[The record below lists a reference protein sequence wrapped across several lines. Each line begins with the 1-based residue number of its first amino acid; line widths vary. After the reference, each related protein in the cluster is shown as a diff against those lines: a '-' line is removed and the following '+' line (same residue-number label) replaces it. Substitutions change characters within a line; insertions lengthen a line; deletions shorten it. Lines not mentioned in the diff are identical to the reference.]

1 MKFCNHKFYSSALVY
16 AGTLMFLFPTWKYV
30 PGVYLK
36 VFQTFQGTIK
46 LGERSTVFKTAL
58 RCSEIKT
65 SLTQWKG
72 HLLSCPGQHKQDFCK
87 NKQHAV
93 ELCFD
98 WRRFGG
104 KWSICQ
110 WRTGRDNQEVG
121 RGRELGSGAKM
132 LKGQLGDL
140 FGTGLGSKDSKHM
153 QILLCS
159 GIYTTDYALVQI
171 TVDDGTC
178 SDTKIVCWLWRFYIF
193 DQQCDCESSNFI
205 IRAA

>member
-1 MKFCNHKFYSSALVY
+1 MSDRLA
-16 AGTLMFLFPTWKYV
+16 
-30 PGVYLK
+30 
-36 VFQTFQGTIK
+36 
-46 LGERSTVFKTAL
+46 ERSNVFKTAL

-65 SLTQWKG
+65 SLTQWK
-72 HLLSCPGQHKQDFCK
+72 SCPGQHKLDFCK

-132 LKGQLGDL
+132 LKGQPGDL

-159 GIYTTDYALVQI
+159 DIYTTNYAIVQI
-171 TVDDGTC
+171 TVDGGTC
-178 SDTKIVCWLWRFYIF
+178 SDTKKIVCWLWRFIVLI
-193 DQQCDCESSNFI
+193 SSVTVKALI
-205 IRAA
+205 IRATYYKERRQKI

>member
-1 MKFCNHKFYSSALVY
+1 M
-16 AGTLMFLFPTWKYV
+16 
-30 PGVYLK
+30 
-36 VFQTFQGTIK
+36 
-46 LGERSTVFKTAL
+46 FKTAL
-58 RCSEIKT
+58 WCSEIKT
-65 SLTQWKG
+65 SPTQWKG
-72 HLLSCPGQHKQDFCK
+72 HLFSCPWQHKLYFSK
-87 NKQHAV
+87 NKQHAI

-132 LKGQLGDL
+132 LKGQPGDL

-159 GIYTTDYALVQI
+159 DIYTTNYAIVQI
-171 TVDDGTC
+171 TVDGGTY
-178 SDTKIVCWLWRFYIF
+178 SDTKKIVCWLWHFYCF
-193 DQQCDCESSNFI
+193 DQQCDCESWNFV
-205 IRAA
+205 IRATYNKGERQKNW